1 MGIFK
6 KTQSFVFWSFVTAT
20 GIVLAGC
27 SGGSSESVATGTG
40 NGKDLD
46 VVSFQGGF
54 GIEFFQKAAKEY
66 EDKHPGV
73 HINVTGGPR
82 VWEQLRPRFASGKP
96 PALTWPGWGMD
107 YWALIYDNQVL
118 PLNDYLKTPSY
129 DKKGPWVD
137 TFDPS
142 LLKLGEYQG
151 KQYEL
156 PYHYNIMGWWYN
168 PDVFAKHGWTV
179 PKTFSDLLTL
189 APKIKAAGVAPLT
202 YQGQYPDYTI
212 KGFLFPWVISTG
224 GIKAADDAQSLV
236 PGAWKSPAFLQAAKM
251 IKQLRDA
258 GFFEDGASGLSHTES
273 QTDFLQGKAAMIPCG
288 TWLESEMRKTMPPG
302 AKMGFM
308 LPPIADAGKDPSA
321 IMIGIEPWIVPTAG
335 PNHDLAIDF
344 YKYMTSLDKAKE
356 FITECGTLTA
366 IKGSDQVKLPTVL
379 EEPARLFRESKT
391 VYSIQFDTWYSTLGT
406 ESKNAMAALLN
417 GTATPEEFVDRLEA
431 AAEKVR
437 QDKSKPVHTMTH

>member
-1 MGIFK
+1 M
-6 KTQSFVFWSFVTAT
+6 KTNLLAL
-20 GIVLAGC
+20 GLALCGAGAILAGC
-27 SGGSSESVATGTG
+27 SGGSGNATPAGGG

-66 EDKHPGV
+66 EAKHPGT
-73 HINVTGGPR
+73 HIKVTGGPR
-82 VWEQLRPRFASGKP
+82 VWEQLRPRFASGNP
-96 PALTWPGWGMD
+96 PSLTWPGWGMD
-107 YWALIYDNQVL
+107 YWALIYDNQVFA
-118 PLNDYLKTPSY
+118 LNDALKTPAF
-129 DKKGPWVD
+129 DGKGTWGD

-142 LLKLGEYQG
+142 LLKLGEYHG

-179 PKTFSDLLTL
+179 PKTFNELLAL
-189 APKIKAAGVAPLT
+189 GPKIKAAGMAPLT
-202 YQGQYPDYTI
+202 FQGQYPDYTI
-212 KGFLFPWVISTG
+212 KGFLFPWVISVG

-236 PGAWKSPAFLQAAKM
+236 PGAWKSEAFLQAAKM
-251 IKQLRDA
+251 IKQVRDA

-302 AKMGFM
+302 AKMQFM
-308 LPPIADAGKDPSA
+308 MPPVVDGGKGDPSA
-321 IMIGIEPWIVPTAG
+321 IMIGIEPWIIPTAG
-335 PNHDLAIDF
+335 SNHELAIDF
-344 YKYMTSLDKAKE
+344 YKYMTSVDKAKE
-356 FITECGTLTA
+356 FVTDCGTLTA
-366 IKGSDQVKLPTVL
+366 IKGSDQVKLPPVL
-379 EEPARLFRESKT
+379 EEPVKFYRASKT

-417 GTATPEEFVDRLEA
+417 GSITPEEFVNRLEA

-437 QDKSKPVHTMTH
+437 QDKSKPVHIMTH